1 MRLLLQM
8 PQQCPAGRPA
18 CCAKLTVGGDC
29 HIDKCI
35 VKSIPGVINIRLY
48 FLYNHFYVLP

>member
-35 VKSIPGVINIRLY
+35 VKSIPGVINISLY
-48 FLYNHFYVLP
+48 FLYNHFYALP